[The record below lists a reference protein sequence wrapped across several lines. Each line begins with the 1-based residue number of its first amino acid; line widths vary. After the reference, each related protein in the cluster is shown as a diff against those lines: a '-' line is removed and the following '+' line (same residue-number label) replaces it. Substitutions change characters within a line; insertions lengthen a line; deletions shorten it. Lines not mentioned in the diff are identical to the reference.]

1 MRRGRTSTFQRK
13 DSILSRA
20 EIYPWSTLTQV
31 GDFFVVS
38 ETVRPYSYVAA
49 YVSQRNH
56 RLNGEMIYACRKI
69 PGATYVSLAYYE
81 GWSPV
86 VLEEFGD
93 NIWVGRVAEGGS
105 GVSGPV
111 GIESI
116 AAKVAERETQ
126 EKRVA
131 RLSLEHKMENL
142 PWWWDKG
149 KPLLNSRVLTE
160 SDRRKYG
167 VGKQP
172 VPGPNEPYPSY
183 YNLDENFIR
192 HVDEDEDSG
201 EYFEE
206 PEL

>member
-1 MRRGRTSTFQRK
+1 MFQRK
-13 DSILSRA
+13 GNILSKGRP
-20 EIYPWSTLTQV
+20 ETYPWTSLTEV

-38 ETVRPYSYVAA
+38 ETVRPYSYVSA

-56 RLNGEMIYACRKI
+56 RLNGEMIYACKKI
-69 PGATYVSLAYYE
+69 PGGTHVSLAYRE
-81 GWSPV
+81 GWDPK
-86 VLEEFGD
+86 VLDEFTP
-93 NIWVGRVAEGGS
+93 NVWVGRAGAGGS
-105 GVSGPV
+105 APK
-111 GIESI
+111 GIVEI
-116 AAKVAERETQ
+116 AEEVRAKETQ

>member
-1 MRRGRTSTFQRK
+1 M
-13 DSILSRA
+13 
-20 EIYPWSTLTQV
+20 LTQV
-31 GDFFVVS
+31 GDFFMVS
-38 ETVRPYSYVAA
+38 EDVKPYSYVAA

-56 RLNGEMIYACRKI
+56 RLNGEMVYTCRKI
-69 PGATYVSLAYYE
+69 PGGSFVSLSYYE
-81 GWSPV
+81 GWTPNN
-86 VLEEFGD
+86 LEEFGEGV
-93 NIWVGRVAEGGS
+93 WVSKHGG
-105 GVSGPV
+105 GGPAPRGLKEV
-111 GIESI
+111 TEEI
-116 AAKVAERETQ
+116 ATKMTQ
-126 EKRVA
+126 ERRVA
-131 RLSLEHKMENL
+131 RLSLEHKVENL